1 MTLPTWET
9 ITETDFERRLKRIKA
24 TKTQTEDKPDF
35 TASPMHSAPPRK
47 QISQDVGAALANHIL
62 GFGGPLWS
70 RILLRGGLTLAEGT
84 FDDASTPSEY
94 VETGTT
100 FAQRAFRPEVI
111 KAQFELDLIGLRVST
126 GTMSEEDMRRYTAD
140 NDAELRRLEKLASL
154 ED

>member
-1 MTLPTWET
+1 M
-9 ITETDFERRLKRIKA
+9 
-24 TKTQTEDKPDF
+24 
-35 TASPMHSAPPRK
+35 
-47 QISQDVGAALANHIL
+47 
-62 GFGGPLWS
+62 
-70 RILLRGGLTLAEGT
+70 AEGT